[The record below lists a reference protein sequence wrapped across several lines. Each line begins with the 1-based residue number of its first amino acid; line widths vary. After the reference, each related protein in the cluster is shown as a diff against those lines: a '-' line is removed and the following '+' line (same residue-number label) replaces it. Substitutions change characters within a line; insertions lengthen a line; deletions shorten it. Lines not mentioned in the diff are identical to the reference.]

1 MKKKILMV
9 LFSLLISAIA
19 AMGIEDDFIC
29 QNAVAFLSTLL
40 ALYVFFATLVNGIYT
55 QLYPHID
62 KQKSQEK
69 DCSNTI
75 SKSAKHS
82 SQLVII
88 LSKHNIWYIV
98 IAFFLCITRGTIIHY
113 LPSIVPLYYHFILN
127 FIVDISVTY
136 AYSHILMSIWHLY
149 TLYPKRYVQ

>member
-1 MKKKILMV
+1 MKKKFLMV

-88 LSKHNIWYIV
+88 LSKHNMYCII
-98 IAFFLCITRGTIIHY
+98 IAFTLCIIRRTIIHY
-113 LPSIVPLYYHFILN
+113 LPSTAPLYYHFMLN

-136 AYSHILMSIWHLY
+136 AYSHTLMSIWHLY

>member
-1 MKKKILMV
+1 MV
-9 LFSLLISAIA
+9 LFSLFISAIA
-19 AMGIEDDFIC
+19 AVGMKDDFIC
-29 QNAVAFLSTLL
+29 QNAVTFLSTLL

-88 LSKHNIWYIV
+88 LSKHNMYCII
-98 IAFFLCITRGTIIHY
+98 IAFTLCIIRRTIIHY
-113 LPSIVPLYYHFILN
+113 LPSTAPLYYHFMLN

>member
-1 MKKKILMV
+1 MKKQILMV

-19 AMGIEDDFIC
+19 AIGIEDDFIC

-88 LSKHNIWYIV
+88 LSKHNIWCIV
-98 IAFFLCITRGTIIHY
+98 IAFFLCIIRGTIIHY
-113 LPSIVPLYYHFILN
+113 LPSIAPQYYFILN

-136 AYSHILMSIWHLY
+136 AYSHTLMSIWYLY